1 MHIFESMV
9 AIGMKTVT
17 DKSILLSLSAMVA
30 QIPIVSK
37 PFPNSLDIGYN
48 SPGRTQFGAHT
59 MATFAYEAMN
69 SSGQEVKDEI
79 EAATSE
85 EAIKRIRDKGFFPTK
100 VKEKAAK
107 KGAKKKAAAEA
118 AGPIQKKRKMPLSI
132 GGVPKKQLVTFTR
145 QLSTLQ
151 DAGLPIL
158 RSLQILEEQQRP
170 GLLKAIIG
178 GVADEVE
185 GGGTLSDA
193 MANFPKAFDKLY
205 VNMIN
210 AGEAGGVLDLIL
222 ARLAEFMEKAAKL
235 KKKVIGAMI
244 YPCVVITIAVAIVSM
259 IMIVVIPK
267 FKSIFSDFHAELPA
281 VTQLLLT
288 ISNWFAQEYG
298 WAYVLIGPVVFM
310 LIIKLIRMSEG
321 GKYAVDKVKL
331 MIPILGGIL
340 GKTAIARFTRT
351 LGTLIS
357 AGVPILDAIN
367 ITKETCGNEVYT
379 KALSKV
385 HDAIR
390 EGESMADPLRA
401 TKVCDAI
408 VVNMIDVGEETG
420 DLDKMLI
427 KVADNYDS
435 DVDVLVGSLI
445 SIMEPVMVVVLGV
458 IVGFIVIALFMPMV
472 TLIESISSPAKK

>member
-1 MHIFESMV
+1 MSRRSLI
-9 AIGMKTVT
+9 AIL
-17 DKSILLSLSAMVA
+17 SSLSLFMSFAVFA
-30 QIPIVSK
+30 Q
-37 PFPNSLDIGYN
+37 DTTDG
-48 SPGRTQFGAHT
+48 
-59 MATFAYEAMN
+59 
-69 SSGQEVKDEI
+69 EVTEI
-79 EAATSE
+79 DG
-85 EAIKRIRDKGFFPTK
+85 KK
-100 VKEKAAK
+100 VRVVY
-107 KGAKKKAAAEA
+107 KKKEETT
-118 AGPIQKKRKMPLSI
+118 GPTRKMPFSI
-132 GGVPKKQLVTFTR
+132 GGVPRKQLVSFTR

-158 RSLQILEEQQRP
+158 RSLQILEQQQRP

-193 MANFPKAFDKLY
+193 ISKYPKAFDKLY

-222 ARLAEFMEKAAKL
+222 ARLADFMEKAAKL

-244 YPCVVITIAVAIVSM
+244 YPVVVITIAIGIVSM
-259 IMIVVIPK
+259 IMVFVIPK
-267 FKSIFSDFHAELPA
+267 FKDIFNDFKLDLPA
-281 VTQLLLT
+281 PTKILLA
-288 ISNWFAQEYG
+288 ISEWFAKDYG
-298 WAYVLIGPVVFM
+298 WAYVLAGPFIIVG
-310 LIIKLIRMSEG
+310 LIKLIRLSEG
-321 GKYAVDKVKL
+321 GKYAIDMIKL
-331 MIPILGGIL
+331 KIPILGAIL
-340 GKTAIARFTRT
+340 AKTSIARFTRT

-367 ITKETCGNEVYT
+367 ITKETSGNEVFAR
-379 KALSKV
+379 ALVKV

-408 VVNMIDVGEETG
+408 VVNMVDVGEETG
-420 DLDKMLI
+420 DLDKMLL

-445 SIMEPVMVVVLGV
+445 SILEPVMVVILGV
-458 IVGFIVIALFMPMV
+458 IVGFIVIALFMPMI
-472 TLIESISSPAKK
+472 TLIQGMSGGGGKK

>member
-1 MHIFESMV
+1 M
-9 AIGMKTVT
+9 
-17 DKSILLSLSAMVA
+17 
-30 QIPIVSK
+30 PIYA
-37 PFPNSLDIGYN
+37 F
-48 SPGRTQFGAHT
+48 
-59 MATFAYEAMN
+59 EAMN

-79 EAATSE
+79 EASSSE
-85 EAIKRIRDKGFFPTK
+85 EAIAKIRSRGFFPTK
-100 VKEKAAK
+100 VREKAGKKKVAK
-107 KGAKKKAAAEA
+107 KPGEETRT
-118 AGPIQKKRKMPLSI
+118 GGKKRKMPLSI
-132 GGVPKKQLVTFTR
+132 GGVPRKQLVSFTR

-158 RSLQILEEQQRP
+158 RSLQILEQQQKP

-193 MANFPKAFDKLY
+193 MAQYPKAFDKLY

-222 ARLAEFMEKAAKL
+222 ARLADFMEKAAKL

-244 YPCVVITIAVAIVSM
+244 YPAVVITIAVGIVSM
-259 IMIVVIPK
+259 IMIFVIPK
-267 FKSIFSDFHAELPA
+267 FEQIFKDFKTDLPA
-281 VTQLLLT
+281 ITKLLLA
-288 ISNWFAQEYG
+288 ISRWFAQDYG
-298 WAYVLIGPVVFM
+298 WAYVLFAPIGLM
-310 LIIKLIRMSEG
+310 LLVKLVRISEG
-321 GKYAVDKVKL
+321 GKYAVDLIKL
-331 MIPILGGIL
+331 KIPILGGIL
-340 GKTAIARFTRT
+340 AKTAIARFTRT

-367 ITKETCGNEVYT
+367 ITKETCGNEVYA

-408 VVNMIDVGEETG
+408 VVNMVDVGEETG

-427 KVADNYDS
+427 KIADNYDN

-445 SIMEPVMVVVLGV
+445 SILEPVMVVILGL
-458 IVGFIVIALFMPMV
+458 IVGFIVIALFAPMIS
-472 TLIESISSPAKK
+472 LIQSVSGPAKK

>member
-1 MHIFESMV
+1 
-9 AIGMKTVT
+9 
-17 DKSILLSLSAMVA
+17 
-30 QIPIVSK
+30 
-37 PFPNSLDIGYN
+37 
-48 SPGRTQFGAHT
+48 
-59 MATFAYEAMN
+59 MATYAFEAMN

-79 EAATSE
+79 EAGSSE
-85 EAIKRIRDKGFFPTK
+85 EAISKIRSKGYFPTR
-100 VKEKAAK
+100 VREKS
-107 KGAKKKAAAEA
+107 AKKKVAKKSGAT
-118 AGPIQKKRKMPLSI
+118 GPVESKRKMPISF
-132 GGVPKKQLVTFTR
+132 GGVPRKQLVGFTR

-158 RSLQILEEQQRP
+158 RSLQILEQQQKP

-178 GVADEVE
+178 GVADDVE
-185 GGGTLSDA
+185 GGGSLSDA
-193 MANFPKAFDKLY
+193 MSRYPKAFDKLY

-222 ARLAEFMEKAAKL
+222 ARLADFMEKAAKL

-244 YPCVVITIAVAIVSM
+244 YPAVVIGIAVAIVSM
-259 IMIVVIPK
+259 IMIFVIPK
-267 FKSIFSDFHAELPA
+267 FEQIFRDFNTKLPA
-281 VTQLLLT
+281 VTEVLLT
-288 ISNWFAQEYG
+288 ISRWFAQDYG
-298 WAYVLIGPVVFM
+298 WAYLIAFPVVWM
-310 LIIKLIRMSEG
+310 LMIRLIKMSEG
-321 GKYAVDKVKL
+321 GKYAVDAVKL
-331 MIPILGGIL
+331 KIPILGGIL

-367 ITKETCGNEVYT
+367 ITKETCGNEVYSR
-379 KALSKV
+379 ALLKV

-427 KVADNYDS
+427 KVADNYDN

-445 SIMEPVMVVVLGV
+445 SILEPVMVVILGV
-458 IVGFIVIALFMPMV
+458 IVGFIVIALFAPMIS
-472 TLIESISSPAKK
+472 LIQSVSG

>member
-1 MHIFESMV
+1 
-9 AIGMKTVT
+9 
-17 DKSILLSLSAMVA
+17 
-30 QIPIVSK
+30 
-37 PFPNSLDIGYN
+37 
-48 SPGRTQFGAHT
+48 

-107 KGAKKKAAAEA
+107 KSAKKKAAAEA
-118 AGPIQKKRKMPLSI
+118 AGPIQKKRKMPISI
-132 GGVPKKQLVTFTR
+132 GGVPRKQLVTFTR

-244 YPCVVITIAVAIVSM
+244 YPCVVITIAVGIVSM

-288 ISNWFAQEYG
+288 ISNWFAAEYG
-298 WAYVLIGPVVFM
+298 WAYVLIGPVVFL

-379 KALSKV
+379 RALTKV

-472 TLIESISSPAKK
+472 TLIESISGPQGPRK

>member
-1 MHIFESMV
+1 MPV
-9 AIGMKTVT
+9 YT
-17 DKSILLSLSAMVA
+17 
-30 QIPIVSK
+30 
-37 PFPNSLDIGYN
+37 
-48 SPGRTQFGAHT
+48 
-59 MATFAYEAMN
+59 YEAMN

-79 EAATSE
+79 EAGTSD
-85 EAIKRIRDKGFFPTK
+85 EAIAKIRNKGFFPTK
-100 VKEKAAK
+100 IKEKAVK
-107 KGAKKKAAAEA
+107 KGAKKKKADDTSLT
-118 AGPIQKKRKMPLSI
+118 PTRKMPMSI
-132 GGVPKKQLVTFTR
+132 GGVPQKQLVAFTR

-158 RSLQILEEQQRP
+158 RSLQILEQQQKP

-193 MANFPKAFDKLY
+193 MSKYPKAFDKLY

-222 ARLAEFMEKAAKL
+222 ARLADFMEKSARL

-244 YPCVVITIAVAIVSM
+244 YPIVVISIAVGIVSM
-259 IMIVVIPK
+259 IMIFVIPK
-267 FKSIFSDFHAELPA
+267 FEEIFRDFGTKLPT
-281 VTQLLLT
+281 VTVVLLN
-288 ISNWFAQEYG
+288 ISRWFANDYG
-298 WAYVLIGPVVFM
+298 WAYILAFPFVMWM
-310 LIIKLIRMSEG
+310 LIRLAKMSEG
-321 GKYAVDKVKL
+321 GKYAIDAIKL
-331 MIPILGGIL
+331 KIPILGSIL

-367 ITKETCGNEVYT
+367 ITKETCGNEVYSR
-379 KALSKV
+379 ALSKV

-408 VVNMIDVGEETG
+408 VVNMVDVGEETG

-427 KVADNYDS
+427 KVADNYDN
-435 DVDVLVGSLI
+435 DVDVLVSSLI
-445 SIMEPVMVVVLGV
+445 SILEPLMVVVLGV
-458 IVGFIVIALFMPMV
+458 IVGFIVIALFAPMI
-472 TLIESISSPAKK
+472 TLIQSVSGGSSKK

>member
-1 MHIFESMV
+1 M
-9 AIGMKTVT
+9 
-17 DKSILLSLSAMVA
+17 
-30 QIPIVSK
+30 P
-37 PFPNSLDIGYN
+37 
-48 SPGRTQFGAHT
+48 
-59 MATFAYEAMN
+59 TFAFEAMN
-69 SSGQEVKDEI
+69 SSGQEVKEEI
-79 EAATSE
+79 DAASSE
-85 EAIKRIRDKGFFPTK
+85 EAIAKIRGKGYFPTK
-100 VKEKAAK
+100 VREKAAK
-107 KGAKKKAAAEA
+107 KTAKKKGGGAETELVA
-118 AGPIQKKRKMPLSI
+118 KRKMPISI
-132 GGVPKKQLVTFTR
+132 GGVPRKQLVGFTR

-158 RSLQILEEQQRP
+158 RSLQILEQQQKP

-193 MANFPKAFDKLY
+193 MAKYPKAFDKLY

-222 ARLAEFMEKAAKL
+222 ARLADFMEKAARL

-244 YPCVVITIAVAIVSM
+244 YPGVVISIAVGIVSM
-259 IMIVVIPK
+259 IMVFVIPK
-267 FKSIFSDFHAELPA
+267 FEAIFRDFGTKLPTI
-281 VTQLLLT
+281 TQILLDV
-288 ISNWFAQEYG
+288 SRWFADWG
-298 WAYVLIGPVVFM
+298 WAYVLASPVVFV
-310 LIIKLIRMSEG
+310 LLWRLIRISEG
-321 GKYAVDKVKL
+321 GKYATDAIKL
-331 MIPILGGIL
+331 KIPILGNIL

-367 ITKETCGNEVYT
+367 ITKETCGNEVYSR
-379 KALSKV
+379 ALGKV

-408 VVNMIDVGEETG
+408 VVNMVDVGEETG

-435 DVDVLVGSLI
+435 DVDVLVSSLI
-445 SIMEPVMVVVLGV
+445 SILEPVMVVVLGV
-458 IVGFIVIALFMPMV
+458 IVGFIVIALFAPMIS
-472 TLIESISSPAKK
+472 LIQAVSGQGKK